1 MIKKRIIFAL
11 LYSKGSFYLSRN
23 FRLQKVGNIDWIEKN
38 YNFHKTCE
46 FVDEL
51 AFILVTRDPDQS
63 EIDNFFK
70 NVDRVRKKV
79 FSPII
84 LGGGIRKIRDVKKCF
99 DNGADKILINSK
111 IFDRNLINNISEI
124 YGSQAISIMIDYKI
138 QNGNLNLYLNCG
150 REKQDI
156 NMSEILKK
164 LRNTNYGEIIFHS
177 IDRDGTGNGYDIEVL
192 KQLSDLPNK
201 PILLMGGAG
210 KPEHILDALKLDQIS
225 GVITANLLNFIG
237 DGLKKTRE
245 IIINKNI
252 NIAKLN

>member
-11 LYSKGSFYLSRN
+11 LYSRGSFYLSRN
-23 FRLQKVGNIDWIEKN
+23 FRLQKVGDIDWLEKN

-46 FVDEL
+46 YVDEL

-63 EIDNFFK
+63 EINNFFK
-70 NVDRVRKKV
+70 NVNKVRKKV
-79 FSPII
+79 FSPVI
-84 LGGGIRKIRDVKKCF
+84 LGGGIRKITDVKTYF

-111 IFDRNLINNISEI
+111 IFDKDLINNISEI
-124 YGSQAISIMIDYKI
+124 YGNQAISIMIDYKI
-138 QNGNLNLYLNCG
+138 ENGNLNLYLNCG

-156 NMSEILKK
+156 NMNEILKK
-164 LRNTNYGEIIFHS
+164 LKNINYGEIIFHS
-177 IDRDGTGNGYDIEVL
+177 MDRDGTGNGYDLEIL
-192 KQLSDLPNK
+192 KKLSNLPNK

-210 KPEHILDALKLDQIS
+210 KPEHLLEALKLNQIS
-225 GVITANLLNFIG
+225 GVITANLFNFIG

-245 IIINKNI
+245 VILNKNI